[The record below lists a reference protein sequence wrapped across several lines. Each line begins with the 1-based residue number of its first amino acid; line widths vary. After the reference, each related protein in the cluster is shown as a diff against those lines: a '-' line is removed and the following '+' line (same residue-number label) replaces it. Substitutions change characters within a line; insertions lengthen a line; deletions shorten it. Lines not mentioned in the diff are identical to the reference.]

1 MSGATHDVGEDAEN
15 EGRRKGRGATRNKH
29 GKEGGVHGTN
39 VRRTGGEH
47 VVGVEV
53 EEHDH
58 EESRLPR
65 KAGSGH
71 DLHNCRGEPG
81 DETVLVKVG
90 SHGDEGCEPG
100 EGIPGRS
107 FSEALFPCDDTGDEQ
122 GGEAN
127 ERGSDSADT
136 KLRAEDPKGDGDR
149 EGSSHDL
156 LVRCHG
162 TELFELLLS
171 LDRSLGRVL
180 HLRGIE
186 HVEDERHG
194 DEADE
199 AGHGRS
205 ESPLAPGDGL
215 ANSSGGEVHR
225 QRVGSHCSD
234 KHAGGDGGGLEDS
247 GHDVSAHLLL
257 GALLGF

>member
-1 MSGATHDVGEDAEN
+1 MMLEKMPRTRAEARGGAPHA
-15 EGRRKGRGATRNKH
+15 NKH
-29 GKEGGVHGTN
+29 GKEGGIHGTN
-39 VRRTGGEH
+39 VRRTGGKH

-81 DETVLVKVG
+81 NETVLVKVG
-90 SHGDEGCEPG
+90 SHGDESCEPG

-107 FSEALFPCDDTGDEQ
+107 FSEALFPCDDTGNEQ

-127 ERGSDSADT
+127 HGGDSADT

-162 TELFELLLS
+162 AELFELLLS

-180 HLRGIE
+180 HLGR
-186 HVEDERHG
+186 VQDVQDERHG

-199 AGHGRS
+199 AGHGCS
-205 ESPLAPGDGL
+205 ESPDHWPQVMVWPIAAAARFTDRGL
-215 ANSSGGEVHR
+215 AAIAVINMPEVM
-225 QRVGSHCSD
+225 VEVW
-234 KHAGGDGGGLEDS
+234 KT
-247 GHDVSAHLLL
+247 VVMT
-257 GALLGF
+257 